1 MAGSSSMP
9 SLPPPCPKSPPD
21 YPDLYGKRRGAAK
34 VQMLEREIGFLEE
47 ELKSIE
53 GLQHAS
59 RCCKEVVDFVVA
71 NSDPIIPTN
80 SKSRKSCRFWKW
92 LCGWSCFNF
101 SWICCCP
108 RCSLHLEM
116 PDCCDCNCNPCNC
129 CDCNCNPCNC
139 CDCNLCNCCDC
150 NLCNCCSC
158 FSRCCSSIGRS
169 CFSCCSS
176 ISRSCFSCSCLS
188 CPCFSRKCFSCSCF
202 SSSCFSCLR
211 PKWRCCRCSQPK
223 CRCCSWPRFNCFNCF
238 KKMSCS
244 RHCCILQCP
253 SCPDCS
259 CSCWRCCSCPK
270 CTPKCPKV
278 RLCPSCKKP
287 SCNPFCL
294 CY

>member
-108 RCSLHLEM
+108 RCSLHLQM

-211 PKWRCCRCSQPK
+211 PKWRCCRCSLPK
-223 CRCCSWPRFNCFNCF
+223 SAGDAALVLNVQRYAFVLVVKNPVATLSAYVTRIFPQFHMDALFFNMQLFLLQFSLFLRFLWVMNSF
-238 KKMSCS
+238 
-244 RHCCILQCP
+244 
-253 SCPDCS
+253 
-259 CSCWRCCSCPK
+259 
-270 CTPKCPKV
+270 
-278 RLCPSCKKP
+278 
-287 SCNPFCL
+287 
-294 CY
+294 